1 MAYRR
6 GYKYPRQIEK
16 QRTNMGI
23 QIRNICFEDLLMSA
37 LLGEKKK
44 DKKEID
50 TKNLV

>member
-1 MAYRR
+1 
-6 GYKYPRQIEK
+6 
-16 QRTNMGI
+16 MGI

-37 LLGEKKK
+37 LLGEKK